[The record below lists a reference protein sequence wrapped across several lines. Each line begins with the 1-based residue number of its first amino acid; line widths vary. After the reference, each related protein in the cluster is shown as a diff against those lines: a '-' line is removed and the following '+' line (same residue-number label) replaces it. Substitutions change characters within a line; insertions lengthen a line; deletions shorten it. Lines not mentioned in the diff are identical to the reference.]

1 MALEL
6 LISEYQMLETALVKS
21 MAHDASA
28 RQRAHLIR
36 QLSNKLDELERYAP
50 SSEHEVRDQ
59 IYFFMRRAAATPDAS
74 TDERYVSLALML
86 ARRAPR
92 LSGEDPAGQPTPRR
106 TADIIAH
113 VSRSSEDVALIGTDY
128 RIIAR
133 SAVTSVRRDQI
144 HPDRL
149 VGTHLADFIGQD
161 NFEYRARP
169 RLDACFLGM
178 VQEYYFQG
186 GRPIRNRIVRC
197 QMRPVRVDERRP
209 AALVYIHD
217 VTDDIVVP
225 PERLVP
231 ARPCGTTAMAEPL
244 S

>member
-1 MALEL
+1 M
-6 LISEYQMLETALVKS
+6 K
-21 MAHDASA
+21 
-28 RQRAHLIR
+28 
-36 QLSNKLDELERYAP
+36 
-50 SSEHEVRDQ
+50 
-59 IYFFMRRAAATPDAS
+59 
-74 TDERYVSLALML
+74 LALML

-92 LSGEDPAGQPTPRR
+92 LSGEAPAEQPAQRS

-144 HPDRL
+144 QPARL
-149 VGTHLADFIGQD
+149 VGTHLADFIGWE
-161 NFEYRARP
+161 NFEYRARA

-186 GRPIRNRIVRC
+186 GRPVRNRIVRC

-231 ARPCGTTAMAEPL
+231 SRPCGTAAIPEPL
-244 S
+244 P